1 MIECDTWLEKVNA
14 SHNLKPRKCP
24 WCGLILNDNQYLVTG
39 SVSGAELRLM
49 TWDEK
54 RLVEINTSALAV
66 ITSSRENI
74 NWNHHTI

>member
-24 WCGLILNDNQYLVTG
+24 WCGLILNDNQYIVTG

-49 TWDEK
+49 TWDE
-54 RLVEINTSALAV
+54 
-66 ITSSRENI
+66 
-74 NWNHHTI
+74 